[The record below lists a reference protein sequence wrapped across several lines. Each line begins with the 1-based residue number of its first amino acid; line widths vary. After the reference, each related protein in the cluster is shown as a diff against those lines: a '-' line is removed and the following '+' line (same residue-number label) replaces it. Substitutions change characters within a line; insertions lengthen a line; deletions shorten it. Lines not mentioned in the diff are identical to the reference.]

1 MLQKHGLV
9 SLYSKFVESGVDE
22 ETLWELD
29 DEFLDDAQL
38 TAIQKLRYR
47 KTKEKLFGPGR
58 IDLSLSLKKTIINIV
73 KRKTICLSDFSIIF
87 QRKSM
92 MMIIRLI
99 IMLIYPDQKDHGLN
113 THLVLIDLKRVY
125 QVGTKREHSVKF

>member
-1 MLQKHGLV
+1 MLYINFLLLRNISGRRKRRGFKRLLKEHGLI
-9 SLYSKFVESGVDE
+9 SLYSKFVEAGVDE

-58 IDLSLSLKKTIINIV
+58 IDLSLLLKK
-73 KRKTICLSDFSIIF
+73 D
-87 QRKSM
+87 
-92 MMIIRLI
+92 
-99 IMLIYPDQKDHGLN
+99 KD
-113 THLVLIDLKRVY
+113 
-125 QVGTKREHSVKF
+125 